1 MLERLVTI
9 VGVPLLLLV
18 CADGIGGAGMP
29 GGFAP
34 AKIDSDEVRRAAAF
48 AVQNEAKAEGVMLEL
63 KTIVEAQ
70 QQVVAGMNYRLTLK
84 LNSGGK
90 TTDARAV
97 VFRGLDQHYE
107 LKSWD
112 WLTQKD

>member
-1 MLERLVTI
+1 MFKRLI
-9 VGVPLLLLV
+9 QIAGLALLLLV
-18 CADGIGGAGMP
+18 SAGGIGGAGTP

-48 AVQNEAKAEGVMLEL
+48 AVEKQAKAEGVALEL
-63 KTIVEAQ
+63 ETIVDAQ

-97 VFRGLDQHYE
+97 IFRGLDQHYE

-112 WLTQKD
+112 WLR